1 MTSSP
6 RIAYLL
12 SRYPAVSHTFFLN
25 EIRGLRALG
34 LQIATASI
42 NPPDRPSDQ
51 LSADERTEAAQT
63 FYLKRGA
70 KLAALAS
77 LCGIA
82 LRHPAVLVR
91 GLGAVY
97 SVAGLTLKTRA
108 FWLLYLAEALLLG
121 DWMQRNDRRH
131 LHVHFGGA
139 VATVGMLT
147 SQAWAIPFS
156 LTIHGPEELQN
167 IASYHLREKLAQA
180 RFVVCIS
187 DFCRSQLLQI
197 TPPAQWGKFCVIRLG
212 VAPALL
218 DRTVEHGH
226 ADGSPEHPVHVLC
239 VGRLVP
245 EKGQR
250 LLLQAVAAVR
260 RQGLNVHLTLAGDG
274 VDRETLER
282 ETAELDLS
290 ENVRFAGAT
299 AHATALDLCA
309 SADVF
314 VLPSFAEGIPVALME
329 AMALRVP
336 CISTTVAG
344 IPELIQSG
352 ETGLL
357 VPPSNLH
364 TLTAAIERLVRD
376 PGLRHRL
383 ATAAHAQVGSHYNL
397 ADNVQ
402 QLAEHLVERC
412 SEEQSNP

>member
-6 RIAYLL
+6 RVAYLL

-25 EIRGLRALG
+25 EVRGLRALG
-34 LQIATASI
+34 LEIATASI
-42 NPPDRPSDQ
+42 NPPDRPSDR
-51 LSADERTEAAQT
+51 LSNDERTEAAQT
-63 FYLKRGA
+63 FYLKSGA
-70 KLAALAS
+70 KVSAFAH

-91 GLGAVY
+91 GLLAVCG
-97 SVAGLTLKTRA
+97 VAGLTLKTRA

-121 DWMQRNDRRH
+121 DWMRRNDRHH

-147 SQAWAIPFS
+147 SRAWGIPFS
-156 LTIHGPEELQN
+156 LTVHGPEELQN
-167 IASYHLREKLAQA
+167 IASYHLREKVAYA

-197 TPPAQWGKFCVIRLG
+197 TPPAQWNKFSVIRLG
-212 VAPALL
+212 ITPALL
-218 DRTVEHGH
+218 DRPVEHGH
-226 ADGSPEHPVHVLC
+226 ADGSADKLVHVLC

-250 LLLQAVAAVR
+250 LLLQAIAAVR
-260 RQGLNVHLTLAGDG
+260 QRGLNVRLTLAGDG
-274 VDRETLER
+274 IDRKALER

-290 ENVRFAGAT
+290 ASVQFAGAT
-299 AHATALDLCA
+299 PHATALDLCA
-309 SADVF
+309 AADLF

-344 IPELIQSG
+344 IPELIDNG

-357 VPPSNLH
+357 VPPANLH
-364 TLTAAIERLVRD
+364 ALTTAIELLVRD
-376 PGLRHRL
+376 PALRHRL
-383 ATAAHAQVGSHYNL
+383 ATAAHAQVRSHYNL
-397 ADNVQ
+397 AANVQ
-402 QLAEHLVERC
+402 RLAEYLVERC
-412 SEEQSNP
+412 TRE